1 MIPLLTRVY
10 SRLRI
15 AAIVA
20 VSVVEAFAQ
29 TPPTRIVSTFPSIT
43 ETLFA
48 LGAGDRVVGVSD
60 YCRYPPAVLSLP
72 KVGSYIKPDAEKIAL
87 LRPDLVIIEKS
98 TAGLSDRL
106 SALGIRHVGVIVG
119 SLADIY
125 SMIRDIGSAVGLA
138 ANGDKLNQNIRTHLD
153 GLRAE
158 ASAAPRPN
166 VLIVLGRTPGL
177 LTNLIAV
184 GDSAYLGELLRIAGG
199 NNAVAG
205 ASIPYPHISL
215 ETVVRANPDVILDA
229 SMMGTSDSN
238 FGGLEQRLRQPWLEH
253 HELRAVQNGAIF
265 GLTSEVLV
273 TPGPRVADAV
283 ELIRSRIRS
292 AKR

>member
-1 MIPLLTRVY
+1 MISLSIRAY
-10 SRLRI
+10 WRLWI
-15 AAIVA
+15 AAVVA
-20 VSVVEAFAQ
+20 ASLAAAFAQ
-29 TPPTRIVSTFPSIT
+29 PRPARIVSTFPSVT

-48 LGAGDRVVGVSD
+48 LGVGDRVAGVSD

-72 KVGSYIKPDAEKIAL
+72 RVGSYIKPDAEKIAR
-87 LRPDLVIIEKS
+87 LRPDLVVIEKS
-98 TAGLSDRL
+98 ATGLSERL
-106 SALGIRHVGVIVG
+106 SALGIRHADVTIG

-138 ANGDKLNQNIRTHLD
+138 GDADKLNRNIRTRLD
-153 GLRAE
+153 ALRAE
-158 ASAAPRPN
+158 ASAGPHPN

-184 GDSAYLGELLRIAGG
+184 GDSTYLGELLRIAGG
-199 NNAVAG
+199 SNAVSG
-205 ASIPYPHISL
+205 SSIPYPHISL

-229 SMMGTSDSN
+229 SMMGTPDSQIS
-238 FGGLEQRLRQPWLEH
+238 GLEQRLRQPWLEH
-253 HELRAVQNGAIF
+253 HELKAIRNGAIF

-283 ELIRSRIRS
+283 ELIRSRIRIS
-292 AKR
+292 KL